1 MSDDLIWTKIT
12 DSLMTMNDEEYLIA
26 ISELQNLVSIAIC
39 DRLDVIES
47 QIKSYSEAQSII
59 NKF

>member
-12 DSLMTMNDEEYLIA
+12 DSLMAMNDEEYLIA

-39 DRLDVIES
+39 DRLDELES